1 MFDLANFTVSDMVV
15 CSSELRQVTAESPT
29 MEDAARAIV
38 QRLRDTF
45 RDPATGQPQLVLT
58 RLFQTMPWRNLTP
71 DLQRHVRQRQPDV
84 TPHPELRC
92 LTLLGTTGDRVE
104 WRDRTRSRRHQV
116 TAFPNAQAVRRAP
129 MIGAMLDQLGVT
141 AEQIVAGPLPTGSD
155 WDRHEIHHIP
165 DAPSSDA
172 VPDKDFIRD
181 HDIKSVVGYAGN
193 LPDGELFTVLMF
205 TRVPVPAHI
214 AELFRTVAVSTRLA
228 LLPLH
233 TAPLF
238 AGGPTPRTPTDT
250 HVAAA
255 RVDALEQLLAAHE
268 GTTAQQALAAE
279 DARDRVRSQQ
289 KQLARKQRRL
299 DQETRIIETLYGVGQ
314 QLTRE
319 LNLDRLVQTATD
331 AATSVI
337 AAEHGIFRYI
347 DYDTGGV
354 ADTRYAVTGPDP
366 TLIDRLPRP
375 RPTIAARTR
384 PDVKPVPPPIVRRG
398 DLTDDPGDAHLLPYR
413 ITHEGQ
419 PPVRSLLTIPV
430 TTATGEDLGA
440 FTFCHTKADVFTERD
455 EQLALGIA
463 TQAATAI
470 ENARLFR
477 SVRDTAV
484 ELQRS
489 LLPQV
494 PPDLDELH
502 IAFRYLPGAK
512 GQQVGGDWFDVIPL
526 SAGRIALV
534 VGDVMGRGL
543 QAAAVMGQLRAA
555 VRAYAVMD
563 LQPAQVMRHLN
574 RLVTG
579 LGGEDQIITCVY
591 AVYDPGSATVNWSN
605 AGHLPPALICA
616 DGKVELLEEDLG
628 VPLGLDGTTFDDAVV
643 AFDTGDQLLL
653 YTDGLVESHDASLT
667 DRLQELTQ
675 HIDTLTGGTY
685 NVADVADLLAKT
697 MLTGQEPDDV
707 ALLLVRAR
715 HSVERTANIDLPPTA
730 RSAREARDF
739 VRATLGRWQLG
750 NHNDATC
757 SVVTELVSNAAEHA
771 RTPMELRLRHHPGR
785 LIVEVVDH
793 DGRQPKEMSSP
804 GHDERHRGLSIVA
817 GLTADWGVRP
827 TDNGK
832 IVWAEI
838 KDR

>member
-15 CSSELRQVTAESPT
+15 CSSELRQVTADSPT

-38 QRLRDTF
+38 QHLRATF
-45 RDPATGQPQLVLT
+45 RDPHTGRPQLVLT

-71 DLQRHVRQRQPDV
+71 DLEERALHRQPDLV
-84 TPHPELRC
+84 PHPDLRC
-92 LTLLGTTGDRVE
+92 LTLLATTGDHPD
-104 WRDRTRSRRHQV
+104 WCDRTRSRHHQIA
-116 TAFPNAQAVRRAP
+116 AFPSAEAVRRAP
-129 MIGAMLDQLGVT
+129 MISAMLDQLGVT
-141 AEQIVAGPLPTGSD
+141 PEQIVAGPLPTDND
-155 WDRHEIHHIP
+155 WDRHDIHHIP
-165 DAPSSDA
+165 DALTSGA

-181 HDIKSVVGYAGN
+181 NGIKSVVGYAGN

-205 TRVPVPAHI
+205 TRVHVPARI

-228 LLPLH
+228 LLPLN

-238 AGGPTPRTPTDT
+238 AGGPTPHIPTT

-255 RVDALEQLLAAHE
+255 RLDALEQLLAAHE

-289 KQLARKQRRL
+289 EQLAHKQRRL
-299 DQETRIIETLYGVGQ
+299 DQETRIVETLYSVGQ

-319 LNLDRLVQTATD
+319 LNLERLVQTATD

-354 ADTRYAVTGPDP
+354 AGTRYAVTSPDP

-375 RPTIAARTR
+375 RPVSAARTR
-384 PDVKPVPPPIVRRG
+384 PKTTCAPPSTVRRG
-398 DLTDDPGDAHLLPYR
+398 DLTEDPAAAHLLPYA
-413 ITHEGQ
+413 ITADGH

-440 FTFCHTKADVFTERD
+440 FSFCHTKADVFTERD

-463 TQAATAI
+463 SQAATAI

-494 PPDLDELH
+494 PPDLDELN

-543 QAAAVMGQLRAA
+543 QAAAVMGQLRTA

-563 LQPAQVMRHLN
+563 LPPAQVMRHLN

-591 AVYDPGSATVNWSN
+591 AVYDPGDATIHWSN
-605 AGHLPPALICA
+605 AGHLPPALIGA
-616 DGKVELLEEDLG
+616 DGKVELLEDDLG
-628 VPLGLDGTTFDDAVV
+628 VPLGLDGTTFEDAYVG
-643 AFDTGDQLLL
+643 FDTGDQLLL
-653 YTDGLVESHDASLT
+653 YTDGLVESHNASLT
-667 DRLQELTQ
+667 DRLQELTK
-675 HIDTLTGGTY
+675 HIDSTTGGAY

-715 HSVERTANIDLPPTA
+715 HSVERTANLDLPPTP

-739 VRATLGRWQLG
+739 VRATLGRWGLAD
-750 NHNDATC
+750 HNDTLC
-757 SVVTELVSNAAEHA
+757 SVVTELVANAAEHA

-793 DGRQPKEMSSP
+793 DGRLPKEIASP
-804 GHDERHRGLSIVA
+804 GHDERHRGLCIVA
-817 GLTADWGVRP
+817 GLTTDWGVRP
-827 TDNGK
+827 TDTGK
-832 IVWAEI
+832 IVWAEVR
-838 KDR
+838 DR

>member
-15 CSSELRQVTAESPT
+15 CSSELRQVTADSAT
-29 MEDAARAIV
+29 TEDAARAIV
-38 QRLRDTF
+38 QHLRTTF
-45 RDPATGQPQLVLT
+45 RDPHTGQPQLVLV

-71 DLQRHVRQRQPDV
+71 DLEQRALRRQPDLA
-84 TPHPELRC
+84 PHPDLRC
-92 LTLLGTTGDRVE
+92 LTLLATVGDLPE
-104 WRDRTRSRRHQV
+104 WCDRTRSRHHQV
-116 TAFPNAQAVRRAP
+116 VAFPSANAVRRAP
-129 MIGAMLDQLGVT
+129 MISAMLEQLGVT
-141 AEQIVAGPLPTGSD
+141 AEEIVAGPLPTD
-155 WDRHEIHHIP
+155 NEWDRHDIHHIP
-165 DAPSSDA
+165 DALTSDA
-172 VPDKDFIRD
+172 VPDKEFIRASG
-181 HDIKSVVGYAGN
+181 IKSVVGYAGK

-205 TRVPVPAHI
+205 TRVPVPARI

-228 LLPLH
+228 LLPLN

-238 AGGPTPRTPTDT
+238 AGGPSQPTPTT

-255 RVDALEQLLAAHE
+255 RLDALEQLLAAHE
-268 GTTAQQALAAE
+268 GTTAQQALVAE

-289 KQLARKQRRL
+289 EQLAYKQRRL
-299 DQETRIIETLYGVGQ
+299 DQETRIVETLYRVGQ
-314 QLTRE
+314 KLTRE
-319 LNLDRLVQTATD
+319 LNLERLVQAATD

-354 ADTRYAVTGPDP
+354 ADTRYAVTSPDP

-375 RPTIAARTR
+375 RPALAARSR
-384 PDVKPVPPPIVRRG
+384 PQTTTAPPVTVRRG
-398 DLTDDPGDAHLLPYR
+398 DLTEDPAAGRLLPYR
-413 ITHEGQ
+413 ISADGQ

-440 FTFCHTKADVFTERD
+440 FSFCHTRADVFTERD

-463 TQAATAI
+463 AQAATAI

-494 PPDLDELH
+494 PPDLDELN

-563 LQPAQVMRHLN
+563 LPPGQVMRHLN

-579 LGGEDQIITCVY
+579 LGSEDQIITCVY
-591 AVYDPGSATVNWSN
+591 AVYDPGDATVHWSN
-605 AGHLPPALICA
+605 AGHLPPALIGA
-616 DGKVELLEEDLG
+616 DGKVELLEDDLG

-643 AFDTGDQLLL
+643 GFDTGDQLLL

-667 DRLQELTQ
+667 DRLQELTE
-675 HIDTLTGGTY
+675 HIDGTTGGAH
-685 NVADVADLLAKT
+685 NVADVADLLTKT

-715 HSVERTANIDLPPTA
+715 HSIERTAGLDLPPTP

-739 VRATLGRWQLG
+739 VRATLGRWDLTD
-750 NHNDATC
+750 HSDTTC

-793 DGRQPKEMSSP
+793 DGRLPKEIASP
-804 GHDERHRGLSIVA
+804 GHDERHRGLCIVA
-817 GLTADWGVRP
+817 GMTTDWGVRP
-827 TDNGK
+827 TDTGK

-838 KDR
+838 RDR

>member
-15 CSSELRQVTAESPT
+15 CSAELRQVTAASPT

-38 QRLRDTF
+38 QHLRETF

-58 RLFQTMPWRNLTP
+58 RLFQTMPWRSLTP
-71 DLQRHVRQRQPDV
+71 DLEKRVLRRQPDLA
-84 TPHPELRC
+84 PHPELRC
-92 LTLLGTTGDRVE
+92 LTLLATTGDHPD
-104 WRDRTRSRRHQV
+104 WRDRTRSRQHQIA
-116 TAFPNAQAVRRAP
+116 AFPDVEAVRRAP
-129 MIGAMLDQLGVT
+129 MISTMLDQLGVT
-141 AEQIVAGPLPTGSD
+141 AEQIVAGPLPTDND

-165 DAPSSDA
+165 DAPTSDS
-172 VPDKDFIRD
+172 VPDKEFIRA
-181 HDIKSVVGYAGN
+181 HGIKSVVGFAGN

-205 TRVPVPAHI
+205 SRVHIPARI

-228 LLPLH
+228 LLPLN

-238 AGGPTPRTPTDT
+238 AGGPAPHTPTPD
-250 HVAAA
+250 VEAA

-268 GTTAQQALAAE
+268 DTTAQQALAAE
-279 DARDRVRSQQ
+279 TACVQVRDQQ
-289 KQLARKQRRL
+289 AELAYKQRCL
-299 DQETRIIETLYGVGQ
+299 DHESRIIETLYSVGQ
-314 QLTRE
+314 KLTRE
-319 LNLDRLVQTATD
+319 LNLERLVQAATD

-337 AAEHGIFRYI
+337 AAEHGIFRYV

-354 ADTRYAVTGPDP
+354 ADTRYAVSSPDAG
-366 TLIDRLPRP
+366 LIDRLPRP
-375 RPTIAARTR
+375 RPVIAARSR
-384 PDVKPVPPPIVRRG
+384 PHSRPTPPPTIRRG
-398 DLTDDPGDAHLLPYR
+398 DITTDPGAEQLLPYR
-413 ITHEGQ
+413 VTGIGA
-419 PPVRSLLTIPV
+419 PPVRSLLTMPV
-430 TTATGEDLGA
+430 TTADGEVLGA
-440 FTFCHTKADVFTERD
+440 FSFCHTKADVFTERD

-463 TQAATAI
+463 SQAATAI

-494 PPDLDELH
+494 PPDLDELN

-512 GQQVGGDWFDVIPL
+512 GQQVGGDWFDVIRL

-543 QAAAVMGQLRAA
+543 QAAAVMGQLRTA

-563 LQPAQVMRHLN
+563 LPPAQVMRHLN

-579 LGGEDQIITCVY
+579 LGGEDQIVTCVY
-591 AVYDPGSATVNWSN
+591 AVYDPGEATVQWSN
-605 AGHLPPALICA
+605 AGHLPPALIDA
-616 DGKVELLEEDLG
+616 EGKVELLEEDLG
-628 VPLGLDGTTFDDAVV
+628 IPLGLEGTTFDDACVG
-643 AFDTGDQLLL
+643 FDTGDQLLL

-667 DRLQELTQ
+667 ERLQELT
-675 HIDTLTGGTY
+675 HNIDALSDGTH
-685 NVADVADLLAKT
+685 NVSDVADLLAKT

-715 HSVERTANIDLPPTA
+715 HSVERTAALDLPPTA

-739 VRATLGRWQLG
+739 VRATLARWGLGR
-750 NHNDATC
+750 HSDTTC
-757 SVVTELVSNAAEHA
+757 SVVTELVTNAAEHA
-771 RTPMELRLRHHPGR
+771 RTPMELRVRHHPGR

-793 DGRQPKEMSSP
+793 DGRLPKEISSL

-817 GLTADWGVRP
+817 GMTTDWGVRP
-827 TDNGK
+827 TETGK

-838 KDR
+838 RDR